1 VSERLL
7 TDPAALLDRARALL
21 TARVSELETR
31 VRQGDETAWPAYL
44 AAVSALSALVT
55 DAAPGRHG
63 ELLSTRQ
70 MAERL
75 GIAPK
80 TLLRRKARGDVR
92 PAMQAGKLIRWK
104 GTEAIR

>member
-1 VSERLL
+1 M
-7 TDPAALLDRARALL
+7 P
-21 TARVSELETR
+21 
-31 VRQGDETAWPAYL
+31 QPAYL
-44 AAVSALSALVT
+44 AAVSALPALVADT
-55 DAAPGRHG
+55 TPGRRG

-80 TLLRRKARGDVR
+80 TLLRRKARGDVK

-104 GTEAIR
+104 GTETVR

>member
-1 VSERLL
+1 LF
-7 TDPAALLDRARALL
+7 RARQMLEARLVALEPRIH
-21 TARVSELETR
+21 A
-31 VRQGDETAWPAYL
+31 GDEGAWDAY
-44 AAVSALSALVT
+44 VSTLNALVGVLSQV
-55 DAAPGRHG
+55 ASGSQG

-80 TLLRRKARGDVR
+80 TLLRRKAKGDVR

-104 GTEAIR
+104 GTETVR

>member
-1 VSERLL
+1 VRDTL
-7 TDPAALLDRARALL
+7 TGPVALLDRARALL
-21 TARVSELETR
+21 TARVNELETR
-31 VRQGDETAWPAYL
+31 VRHGDENAWPAYL
-44 AAVSALSALVT
+44 AVVSALSALVADT
-55 DAAPGRHG
+55 APGRRG

-104 GTEAIR
+104 GTETVR

>member
-1 VSERLL
+1 MLEGRLVAIEAHIH
-7 TDPAALLDRARALL
+7 T
-21 TARVSELETR
+21 
-31 VRQGDETAWPAYL
+31 GDERAWDAYISTL
-44 AAVSALSALVT
+44 NALVGVL
-55 DAAPGRHG
+55 AQMAPGSQG

-92 PAMQAGKLIRWK
+92 PVMQAGKLIRWK
-104 GTEAIR
+104 GTETVQ